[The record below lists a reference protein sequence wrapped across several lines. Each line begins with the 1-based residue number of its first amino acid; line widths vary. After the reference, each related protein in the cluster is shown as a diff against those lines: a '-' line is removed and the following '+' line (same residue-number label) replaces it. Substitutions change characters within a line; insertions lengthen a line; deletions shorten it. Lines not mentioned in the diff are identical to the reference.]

1 MESQQLDRD
10 LKNLT
15 GYHIPKLTIYCNSQL
30 AIAMSKNPE
39 HHSRMKHIDVMYH
52 WLKEKVE
59 KGLLKLHFMPTE
71 DMVANV
77 LMKDLARIKHEKCR
91 TGFGIC
97 RS

>member
-1 MESQQLDRD
+1 
-10 LKNLT
+10 
-15 GYHIPKLTIYCNSQL
+15 
-30 AIAMSKNPE
+30 
-39 HHSRMKHIDVMYH
+39 MKHIDVMYH
-52 WLKEKVE
+52 WLKEKVK